1 MPPKK
6 KPAAKKPKEKRKII
20 VIPPDSTLPKT
31 VFTAATART
40 STMMHTVITSD
51 IRKIDINA
59 LELRVV
65 CGYAAIHYACLNNS
79 VPMLELLLQ
88 SGADKGFIDCAKV
101 LMKHGASLDITDNFK
116 NNAAFWAYKNR
127 HEVMI
132 RELQLPAI
140 RSATAEDLLEI
151 MKKRVP
157 GFTLPSLTK
166 KKKEKKKPGK

>member
-51 IRKIDINA
+51 IRSLSRLVAHYNFENVLKDVDVNGSTPIHIAVKMNDVDTVQKLLLLRKIDINA

-116 NNAAFWAYKNR
+116 NNAAFWAYKN
-127 HEVMI
+127 
-132 RELQLPAI
+132 
-140 RSATAEDLLEI
+140 
-151 MKKRVP
+151 
-157 GFTLPSLTK
+157 
-166 KKKEKKKPGK
+166 